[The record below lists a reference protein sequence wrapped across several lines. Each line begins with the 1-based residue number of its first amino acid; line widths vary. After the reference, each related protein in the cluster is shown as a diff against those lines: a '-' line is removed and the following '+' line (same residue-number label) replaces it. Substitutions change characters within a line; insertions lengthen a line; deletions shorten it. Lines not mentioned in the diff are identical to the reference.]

1 MSLELRQQFDALF
14 WVLTLVSL
22 GLVGWTYLSLRQHP
36 LRKTFLALRGVALLG
51 LLFILLQPV
60 VRWERK
66 TDKPLVW
73 QLYMDNSG
81 SMAYHPHQALPSINA
96 GVNQLVEAMRQQA
109 VPIETFLFSGT
120 VEAAEGVPEI
130 TATGASTDLGRVMKE
145 IASQKDRLAG
155 VVLITDGQF
164 TQGEDPLQ
172 EVSGLSVPV
181 YVVGVG
187 DTVPMVDISLETVE
201 APTVVIKGE
210 DVDVNAIVQSS
221 GGVSSRLTVSLY
233 QGKKLIGSKP
243 LQVDGTRALTR
254 ARFRF
259 QPQELGLN
267 NYQLRVSSLEEEIN
281 IKNNRLNFFITVLK
295 DRYRVALLTGAPNFN
310 TPILKRYLKDYPR
323 VELDHYVQRE
333 KGFQPP
339 FKKFWTTPYE
349 LIILDNFPTVNLS
362 AGWQRV
368 FAKKIVA
375 NQAAL
380 IWVIGPTVT
389 PELGKILFPFFHVK
403 EMEAILEDQRYP
415 WYVSEDGY
423 GWEGLATVVN
433 IGFTLD
439 SGELLPLRVGLQ
451 LETTKEEIVPLA
463 YLSGPIDIPLMLA
476 GDLKGLRSFLW
487 TSPDMGRLH
496 YRLTGTAQAELLHQL
511 WQGLLTWAL
520 RTGGDQELY
529 FRLNKDSYQQ
539 GELITATGTLLSQG
553 GFHAGAAEVTLAIMR
568 GREVVNR
575 TELHFNPDK
584 GTWEGQLWASNPGEY
599 TYEISV
605 KEGQKIVKQTGR
617 FQVQE
622 SEIELNRVYVNQP
635 LLTALARETGGTYVP
650 WPSRAAI
657 VPQILPRTL
666 KESHLTIYKLN
677 EELWAVLLIIG
688 LLTVEWGLRRRYG
701 LL

>member
-1 MSLELRQQFDALF
+1 MSLELRQQFDTLF

-22 GLVGWTYLSLRQHP
+22 GLVSWTYFSLRQHP
-36 LRKTFLALRGVALLG
+36 RRITFVILRGTVMLG
-51 LLFILLQPV
+51 LLFIFLQPV
-60 VRWERK
+60 VRWERE
-66 TDKPLVW
+66 TTKPLVW
-73 QLYMDNSG
+73 QLYLDNSG

-96 GVNQLVEAMRQQA
+96 GVSRLLETIRKQE
-109 VPIETFLFSGT
+109 VPLETFLFSGT
-120 VEAAEGVPEI
+120 IQGVEGIPEI
-130 TATGASTDLGRVMKE
+130 TAEGPSTDLGVVME
-145 IASQKDRLAG
+145 RIASEKDRLAG
-155 VVLITDGQF
+155 AILVTDGQF

-172 EVSGLSVPV
+172 EVSDLSLPL

-187 DTVPMVDISLETVE
+187 DTVPMVDIAIETVE
-201 APTVVIKGE
+201 APTVAIKGE
-210 DVDVNAIVQSS
+210 DVDVTAVVQSS
-221 GGVSSRLTVSLY
+221 GGMSSRLTVSLY

-243 LQVDGTRALTR
+243 LQVEGTRALTR

-259 QPQELGLN
+259 RSQELGLN

-281 IKNNRLNFFITVLK
+281 IKNNRLNFTITVLK

-310 TPILKRYLKDYPR
+310 TPVLKRYLRDYPR

-339 FKKFWTTPYE
+339 IKKFWTTPYE
-349 LIILDNFPTVNLS
+349 LIILDNFPTIDLS
-362 AGWQRV
+362 VAWQRI

-380 IWVIGPTVT
+380 IWIVGPTVT
-389 PELGKILFPFFHVK
+389 PELGRGLFPFFHVK

-415 WYVSEDGY
+415 WYVSETGY
-423 GWEGLATVVN
+423 QWEGLTTLVN
-433 IGFTLD
+433 SGLTLD

-451 LETTKEEIVPLA
+451 LETTKEEVEPLA

-476 GDLKGLRSFLW
+476 SDIQGLRSFLW

-520 RTGGDQELY
+520 RTGGDKELY

-539 GELITATGTLLSQG
+539 GELITASGTLLPQG
-553 GFHAGAAEVTLAIMR
+553 GFHPTAAEVILTINQNEEA
-568 GREVVNR
+568 VNR

-584 GTWEGQLWASNPGEY
+584 GTWEGQLWASKPGDY

-605 KEGQKIVKQTGR
+605 KEGQKVVRQTGR

-635 LLTALARETGGTYVP
+635 LLAGLAKATGGAYVP
-650 WPSRAAI
+650 WPSRADI
-657 VPQILPRTL
+657 VAHILPRTL
-666 KESHLTIYKLN
+666 EETHLTIYKLH
-677 EELWAVLLIIG
+677 EELWAVLLIVG
-688 LLTVEWGLRRRYG
+688 LLASEWGLRRRYG